1 MTADGPAR
9 TRHQRSQ
16 SADGQVLGLLLLLG
30 GVAWLLD
37 RSEVVNLSWV
47 TVLSGLLVVLGVGM
61 VLTARR
67 RGGPGLFFLGVA
79 LTVVLAAAS
88 SVDLGLV
95 GEGIDDR
102 RIAAS
107 TLSQA
112 SRQAQSQGELF
123 AGQLDVDLTDITT
136 LEGVDGAETLKY
148 RLGFGH
154 LILRLP
160 PEDDVPVEV
169 RTTVRGGKVEL
180 FGQRVEKGSHLAV
193 KHEDDTFD
201 SATNMLVVQVTMGLG
216 AVQVV
221 REGG

>member
-1 MTADGPAR
+1 MTAAGPAS
-9 TRHQRSQ
+9 TRPQRSQ
-16 SADGQVLGLLLLLG
+16 SADSQVLGLLLLLG

-61 VLTARR
+61 VLTSRR

-79 LTVVLAAAS
+79 LSVVLAAAS
-88 SVDLGLV
+88 SADLGLV

-107 TLSQA
+107 TVPQA
-112 SRQAQSQGELF
+112 TRQAERQGELF
-123 AGQLDVDLTDITT
+123 AGQLDVDLTDIDND
-136 LEGVDGAETLKY
+136 EGLDGTKTLKY

-160 PEDDVPVEV
+160 PEDSVPVEV
-169 RTTVRGGKVEL
+169 RTTVRGGKVEM
-180 FGQRVEKGSHLAV
+180 FAEPVQKGSHLTVTHADEGFDEAV
-193 KHEDDTFD
+193 NK
-201 SATNMLVVQVTMGLG
+201 LVVEMTMDFG

-221 REGG
+221 RDGG